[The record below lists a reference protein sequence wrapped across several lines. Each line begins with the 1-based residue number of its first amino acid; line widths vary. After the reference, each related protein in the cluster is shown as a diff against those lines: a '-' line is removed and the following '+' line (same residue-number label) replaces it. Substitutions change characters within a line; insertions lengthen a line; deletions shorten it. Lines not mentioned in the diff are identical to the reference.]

1 MKLVF
6 LVNYDLPALLALNR
20 ILPACEEHNI
30 QIFYTRKP
38 ISGLCRRL
46 GNSGNLRSKR

>member
-20 ILPACEEHNI
+20 ILPACDRTQHSN
-30 QIFYTRKP
+30 FLYPKTD
-38 ISGLCRRL
+38 L
-46 GNSGNLRSKR
+46 GFVPGA